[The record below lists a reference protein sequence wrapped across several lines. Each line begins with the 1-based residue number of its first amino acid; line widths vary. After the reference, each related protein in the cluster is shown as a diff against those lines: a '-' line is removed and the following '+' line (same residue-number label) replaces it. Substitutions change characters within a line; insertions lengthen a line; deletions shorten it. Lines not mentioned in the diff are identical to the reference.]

1 MENLIQVYY
10 AKIPAQ
16 YGRDTLYPPAR
27 QREIE
32 ACASEKVRKE
42 KYYAWKLLERAVQ
55 DFLGASITDLRFTK
69 SKNGKWKSDRV
80 EFSLSHSASAVA
92 VALSRSPVGVDI
104 QRVAPLKRTDFLR
117 KVLTEE
123 ELALGHAIPSEE
135 ERTAYW
141 IRKWTEKES
150 AFKLLDAPAF
160 FTAPPSNASLNTQTA
175 VIDNEQYAITV
186 ASELPLPVTF
196 IFIRQ

>member
-1 MENLIQVYY
+1 MENHIQVYY

-16 YGRDTLYPPAR
+16 YERDTLYPPAR

-69 SKNGKWKSDRV
+69 SENGKWKSDRV

-92 VALSRSPVGVDI
+92 VALSNAPVGVDI

-123 ELALGHAIPSEE
+123 EFAFGCELQSEE
-135 ERTAYW
+135 EKTAYW
-141 IRKWTEKES
+141 IRKWTETES

-160 FTAPPSNASLNTQTA
+160 FTAPSPTVSLNTQTA
-175 VIDNEQYAITV
+175 VIDHERYAITV
-186 ASELPLPVTF
+186 ASAFPSPVTF
-196 IFIRQ
+196 IFIQQ

>member
-1 MENLIQVYY
+1 MENHIQVYY

-27 QREIE
+27 QWEIE

-69 SKNGKWKSDRV
+69 SENGKWKSDRV

-92 VALSRSPVGVDI
+92 VALSNAPVGVDI

-123 ELALGHAIPSEE
+123 ELAELTKPETFIGAANIQTEEYLTNVVKPLLEEYKEDLGVDV
-135 ERTAYW
+135 
-141 IRKWTEKES
+141 K
-150 AFKLLDAPAF
+150 
-160 FTAPPSNASLNTQTA
+160 
-175 VIDNEQYAITV
+175 ITV
-186 ASELPLPVTF
+186 
-196 IFIRQ
+196 